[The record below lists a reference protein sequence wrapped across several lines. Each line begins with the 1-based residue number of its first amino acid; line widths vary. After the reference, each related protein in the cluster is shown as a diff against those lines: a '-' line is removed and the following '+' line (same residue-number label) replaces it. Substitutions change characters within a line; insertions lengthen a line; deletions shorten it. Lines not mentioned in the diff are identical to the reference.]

1 MLINKNNYKEEIYSA
16 TILLLSISKADDIID
31 DQELKLINNIIVDF
45 FDLTPDNANEIINNS
60 IKLLDNSTD
69 LYNFGKQLNQSF
81 SYNDKVDFICCAF
94 EVGLSDKNLHFR
106 EDYFIRKISNILNVE
121 HSDLIAA
128 KAEIKEYLKL

>member
-1 MLINKNNYKEEIYSA
+1 MLINKNNSKEEIYSA
-16 TILLLSISKADDIID
+16 TVLLLSISKADDIID
-31 DQELKLINNIIVDF
+31 HQELKLINNVIVDF
-45 FDLTPDNANEIINNS
+45 FDLTPDNAKEIINNS

-94 EVGLSDKNLHFR
+94 EVGYCDKNLHFR
-106 EDYFIRKISNILNVE
+106 EDYFIRKISNVLNVE